1 MLFKHNYIARGELIM
16 YKLVLKKGNN
26 YIKSEADWFK
36 YVPPKKNNH
45 WRHEVTIKMLAE
57 YFIAAKG
64 YIPKE
69 IEDILINIQ
78 CKNDKPFFAEPEAVT
93 IFDTKGVGLH
103 HDLLLVKKNDIVI
116 GIEAKVDEKFGGKV
130 LSILSKDISDNLRE
144 RIGQFN
150 KELYGGNME
159 QMPNV
164 SYQLLEASSG
174 ILIESRKAKANKAI
188 LLICTFVNGNNAN
201 VKKIIKNIDDIYQ
214 FKSSLEKYSKN
225 GFYNLPSYGDI
236 DFYIKHIE
244 V

>member
-1 MLFKHNYIARGELIM
+1 
-16 YKLVLKKGNN
+16 
-26 YIKSEADWFK
+26 
-36 YVPPKKNNH
+36 
-45 WRHEVTIKMLAE
+45 
-57 YFIAAKG
+57 
-64 YIPKE
+64 
-69 IEDILINIQ
+69 
-78 CKNDKPFFAEPEAVT
+78 
-93 IFDTKGVGLH
+93 
-103 HDLLLVKKNDIVI
+103 
-116 GIEAKVDEKFGGKV
+116 
-130 LSILSKDISDNLRE
+130 
-144 RIGQFN
+144 
-150 KELYGGNME
+150 ME

-174 ILIESRKAKANKAI
+174 ILIEARKAKANKAI

>member
-78 CKNDKPFFAEPEAVT
+78 CENDKPFFAEPEAVT
-93 IFDTKGVGLH
+93 IFDTKGVGLQQPKERLFFH
-103 HDLLLVKKNDIVI
+103 LHEHNHLQLV
-116 GIEAKVDEKFGGKV
+116 
-130 LSILSKDISDNLRE
+130 L
-144 RIGQFN
+144 QH
-150 KELYGGNME
+150 
-159 QMPNV
+159 
-164 SYQLLEASSG
+164 
-174 ILIESRKAKANKAI
+174 
-188 LLICTFVNGNNAN
+188 FV
-201 VKKIIKNIDDIYQ
+201 V
-214 FKSSLEKYSKN
+214 F
-225 GFYNLPSYGDI
+225 
-236 DFYIKHIE
+236 
-244 V
+244 

>member
-1 MLFKHNYIARGELIM
+1 M
-16 YKLVLKKGNN
+16 
-26 YIKSEADWFK
+26 
-36 YVPPKKNNH
+36 
-45 WRHEVTIKMLAE
+45 
-57 YFIAAKG
+57 
-64 YIPKE
+64 
-69 IEDILINIQ
+69 
-78 CKNDKPFFAEPEAVT
+78 
-93 IFDTKGVGLH
+93 
-103 HDLLLVKKNDIVI
+103 KKNDIVI

-174 ILIESRKAKANKAI
+174 ILIEARKAKANKAI

-225 GFYNLPSYGDI
+225 
-236 DFYIKHIE
+236 
-244 V
+244 